1 MRAFGAPPAEIE
13 RVAQALQSQRAERE
27 SEPRQEGFG
36 VYEENMPVVEAWC
49 GVETQWLYAG
59 MAGVQTGLNYAGVQ
73 AWLQIFIKPGER
85 QAIMRGLQL
94 MERAALDAMHERRQQ
109 EKEG

>member
-1 MRAFGAPPAEIE
+1 M
-13 RVAQALQSQRAERE
+13 AQALQDQRVQRE
-27 SEPRQEGFG
+27 AEPRQEGFG
-36 VYEENMPVVEAWC
+36 VYEENMPVVEAWI

-85 QAIMRGLQL
+85 PAIMRGLQL
-94 MERAALDAMHERRQQ
+94 MERAALDAMNERRQQ
-109 EKEG
+109 EKER